1 MRKILCIFL
10 IIALCFSCVA
20 CGRKAANPGVPVNIL
35 ESSPESTL
43 SVDETVPEDTF
54 PSAESEIV
62 EVRVP
67 SDSETIEN
75 SIESD
80 VAESVWQKRDIAAM
94 CEIGNMVQLSLTA
107 PEVYDELLGYICTG
121 NVSCYIDT
129 QSEKEWVEF
138 KHVLKEKDTKNEEE
152 YVFDIYAPRAQG
164 YEYYAAGNMTG
175 ITLTFEPSVYQA
187 NYVFYFGDVV
197 INKYVRGNGA
207 TTLDR
212 QSSKVTYL
220 RNVPDY
226 AAAGLV
232 KEMSSGESHLL
243 KAIKRQVGSGY
254 FAVDSYAYRNACY
267 TIFINVDIDGD
278 KYSVSNIYGQWDRF
292 SIK

>member
-1 MRKILCIFL
+1 
-10 IIALCFSCVA
+10 
-20 CGRKAANPGVPVNIL
+20 
-35 ESSPESTL
+35 
-43 SVDETVPEDTF
+43 
-54 PSAESEIV
+54 
-62 EVRVP
+62 
-67 SDSETIEN
+67 
-75 SIESD
+75 
-80 VAESVWQKRDIAAM
+80 
-94 CEIGNMVQLSLTA
+94 
-107 PEVYDELLGYICTG
+107 
-121 NVSCYIDT
+121 
-129 QSEKEWVEF
+129 
-138 KHVLKEKDTKNEEE
+138 
-152 YVFDIYAPRAQG
+152 
-164 YEYYAAGNMTG
+164 MTG

-212 QSSKVTYL
+212 QSSEVTYL

-226 AAAGLV
+226 AGAGMV